1 MKKINIGLI
10 GFGKIGSG
18 VVKALRAKRTFLKDK
33 SGVDVNI
40 VRICDKDIK
49 SKRPVTV
56 SRSILTTSLGKVL
69 YDPKIDIVV
78 ELMGGVRPAKDV
90 ILEALRSGKH
100 VVTANK
106 ALLADSGSEIFSL
119 ANTLSLNVA
128 FEASVGGG
136 IPIIKS
142 LKEGFIANRFDL
154 VYGIVNGTS
163 NFILTKMGEGLV
175 SFKDALKIAQDK
187 GYAEADPHLDIS
199 GLDSRHKLS
208 ILAFLAFVLSA
219 KPSDIYTEGITAIE
233 SGDIQYAKELGYA
246 VKLLAIAKRSGDSV
260 ELRVHPTM
268 IPKSHLLANVSGVY
282 NAIFVK
288 GDLIGENLFYG
299 QGAGALA
306 TSSAVVS
313 DIIDLAQQISCC
325 GKVSGPILSKKDV
338 KDIKNISDIRTRF
351 YMRFSAID
359 RPGVLAKI
367 SGILGKHN
375 ISIASVTQKEKK
387 NSNIVP
393 IVMMTH
399 EALELDM
406 AKALKEIDGL
416 SSIKKKTVKI
426 RTES

>member
-1 MKKINIGLI
+1 MKNINIGLV
-10 GFGKIGSG
+10 GFGKIGSA
-18 VVKALRAKRTFLKDK
+18 VVKALQSKRVFLKEK
-33 SGVDVNI
+33 SGIDLKLI
-40 VRICDKDIK
+40 RICDKDIK

-69 YDPKIDIVV
+69 YDPKIHIVV
-78 ELMGGVRPAKDV
+78 ELMGGIRPAKDV
-90 ILEALRSGKH
+90 ILEALRNGKH

-106 ALLADSGSEIFSL
+106 ALLAEAGSEIFSL
-119 ANTLSLNVA
+119 ANSLALNVA

-142 LKEGFIANRFDL
+142 LKEGFIANRFDI

-163 NFILTKMGEGLV
+163 NFILTKMAEGPV

-187 GYAEADPHLDIS
+187 GYAEPDPYLDIS
-199 GLDSRHKLS
+199 GMDSSHKLI
-208 ILAFLAFVLSA
+208 ILALLAFGVSA
-219 KPSDIYTEGITAIE
+219 KPSDIYTEGITEIE
-233 SGDIQYAKELGYA
+233 YGDIQYAKELGYA

-268 IPKSHLLANVSGVY
+268 IPKSHLLANVGGVY

-313 DIIDLAQQISCC
+313 DIIGIAQQVSCC
-325 GKVSGPILSKKDV
+325 GKVTGPMAFRKDV
-338 KDIKNISDIRTRF
+338 KNIKNIADIKTRF

-359 RPGVLAKI
+359 KPGVLAKI

-387 NSNIVP
+387 VSNIVP

-406 AKALKEIDGL
+406 AKALKEINGL
-416 SSIKKKTVKI
+416 NAIKKKTVKI
-426 RTES
+426 RMES

>member
-18 VVKALRAKRTFLKDK
+18 VIKALRSKKSFLKEK
-33 SGVDVNI
+33 SGVDINI

-56 SRSILTTSLGKVL
+56 NKSLLTKSLGKVL
-69 YDPKIDIVV
+69 YDPKIHIVV
-78 ELMGGVRPAKDV
+78 ELMGGIRPAKDV
-90 ILEALRSGKH
+90 IMEALRSGKH

-106 ALLADSGSEIFSL
+106 ALLADSGNEIFSL
-119 ANTLSLNVA
+119 ANSLSLNVA

-163 NFILTKMGEGLV
+163 NFILTKMAEGSV
-175 SFKDALKIAQDK
+175 SFRDALKIAQEK
-187 GYAEADPHLDIS
+187 GYAEQDPDLDIS
-199 GLDSRHKLS
+199 GMDSGHKLS
-208 ILAFLAFVLSA
+208 ILAFLAFGVSA
-219 KPSDIYTEGITAIE
+219 KPSDIYTEGITEIE
-233 SGDIQYAKELGYA
+233 SHDIEYAKELGYS

-268 IPKSHLLANVSGVY
+268 IPKSHLLANVGGVY
-282 NAIFVK
+282 NAVFVK

-299 QGAGALA
+299 EGAGALA

-313 DIIDLAQQISCC
+313 DIIGIAQQVSCC
-325 GKVSGPILSKKDV
+325 GKVTGPMAFRKDV
-338 KDIKNISDIRTRF
+338 KDIKDIANIKTRF

-359 RPGVLAKI
+359 KPGVLAKI

-387 NSNIVP
+387 SSSIVP

-406 AKALKEIDGL
+406 AKALKEIDSL
-416 SSIKKKTVKI
+416 SAIKKKTVKI
-426 RTES
+426 RIES